1 MQSLFFIELG
11 KGCGYE
17 FNIYHIYVYFTD
29 RKEKKKHIGTIF
41 IIFLL
46 VRKLI
51 YKFAHVFYH
60 AKEIK

>member
-1 MQSLFFIELG
+1 MSSISTTYMYILPIE
-11 KGCGYE
+11 
-17 FNIYHIYVYFTD
+17 
-29 RKEKKKHIGTIF
+29 RKKKHIGTIF